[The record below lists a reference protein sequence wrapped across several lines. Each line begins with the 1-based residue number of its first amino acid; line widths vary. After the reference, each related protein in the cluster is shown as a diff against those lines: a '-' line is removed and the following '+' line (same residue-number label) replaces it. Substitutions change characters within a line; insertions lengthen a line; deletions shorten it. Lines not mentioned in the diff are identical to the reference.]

1 MKGAVPVILSIA
13 LVIFTF
19 LSLFTLA
26 SVFIYRYRITIE
38 VNYQY
43 NYNNVQL
50 ALLTFLSSTHDGEQ
64 MSQILADYISM
75 NKPIDTEI
83 IKDRIDKIID
93 NKCYTLNVS
102 DFSIVGDNTDCTKKY
117 TATYKLPYPYNPR
130 NITGNVELV
139 VG

>member
-1 MKGAVPVILSIA
+1 MKGAAILVWA
-13 LVIFTF
+13 LLIFTF
-19 LSLFTLA
+19 LS
-26 SVFIYRYRITIE
+26 VFMLTTVFVYRYRITVE

-50 ALLTFLSSTHDGEQ
+50 ALLSFLSSTHDGEQ
-64 MSQILADYISM
+64 MSKILADNIVM
-75 NKPIDTEI
+75 NKPIDVMIVEE
-83 IKDRIDKIID
+83 RLDKIID

-102 DFSIVGDNTDCTKKY
+102 DFSIAGSNIDCTKKY

-130 NITGNVELV
+130 NITGEVTLV